1 MQAGYRYAVITR
13 YMSGSI
19 HFRTHF
25 VVYRG
30 DGGMQSRTE
39 LVPRHDHPY
48 GRSLRRWGTS
58 TTIVAAG
65 ATICARAG
73 ADVLHLDKPLPSLY
87 TPNRNGC
94 VSTPCI

>member
-1 MQAGYRYAVITR
+1 MLGLSAPDRLPAAFAGHRLHSVNHVMQAGYRYAVITR

-19 HFRTHF
+19 HFRTQF

-48 GRSLRRWGTS
+48 GRSIRRWGT
-58 TTIVAAG
+58 
-65 ATICARAG
+65 
-73 ADVLHLDKPLPSLY
+73 
-87 TPNRNGC
+87 
-94 VSTPCI
+94 